1 MRQSLLFISLRS
13 FFLAALGASAALSWG
28 APHPE
33 AEAGALLASMQAELE
48 RAKDSLSK
56 SDPAP
61 YFISYEVYDQHTFQI
76 AGTYGTIV
84 TSSATN
90 RRWADVTMRVGSP
103 VLDNTHNEN
112 RSSGI
117 TSGPLPLA
125 DDRDAIARTLW
136 EMTNREYR
144 RASPAYAK
152 VISNTAVQA
161 EEEDKSPDFS
171 HESPQTQLDHP
182 GAPIAFNQKEWE
194 DKIRKYSSAF
204 RKYPDVYSSSVTLQI
219 QQSTSYF
226 VSSEGS
232 KVQTPGVMAR
242 LVVEASTR
250 AEDGMDLVRVETFD
264 SAKPEGL
271 PSEQELAA
279 KEEKMAA
286 DLKALRA
293 APLAEPF
300 DGPALLSGR
309 AAAVF
314 FHEVL
319 GHRLEGHRQRG
330 ETEGQTF
337 TKKVN
342 QSVLPD
348 FLSVYDDPTLH
359 TLNGVALAGSY
370 SHDDEGVPAQ
380 RVSLIQ
386 NGILKHFLMS
396 RMPISNFAES
406 NGHGRRQ
413 AGLMPTGRQGNLIVE
428 SSKTVK
434 DSDLRGKLIEEVKK
448 AGKPYG
454 LYFEDVQGGFTL
466 TTRELPQSFQVLP
479 VIVWRVYAD
488 GRPDELVRGVDIV
501 GTPLASLNRILLTG
515 NTTQVFNGICGAES
529 GSVPVSASAPAM
541 LFSEMEVQKRAASR
555 ERPPVLPPP
564 GFEDSA
570 ASAPATNSS
579 GGVQ

>member
-1 MRQSLLFISLRS
+1 
-13 FFLAALGASAALSWG
+13 
-28 APHPE
+28 
-33 AEAGALLASMQAELE
+33 
-48 RAKDSLSK
+48 
-56 SDPAP
+56 
-61 YFISYEVYDQHTFQI
+61 VYDQRTFQV

-84 TSSATN
+84 TSNASN

-125 DDRDAIARTLW
+125 DDRDAISRTLW
-136 EMTNREYR
+136 DMTNREYR
-144 RASPAYAK
+144 RASPAYSK
-152 VISNTAVQA
+152 VMSNTAVQA

-171 HESPQTQLDHP
+171 HQAPQTHLDQP
-182 GAPIAFNQKEWE
+182 GAAIAFNQKEWE

-204 RKYPDVYSSSVTLQI
+204 RKYPEVYNSSVTLQI

-232 KVQTPGVMAR
+232 KVETPGVMAR

-250 AEDGMDLVRVETFD
+250 ADDGMDLVRVETFE
-264 SAKPEGL
+264 STKPEGL

-286 DLKALRA
+286 DLKALRS

-348 FLSVYDDPTLH
+348 FLSVSDDPTLQ
-359 TLNGVALAGSY
+359 TLNGVPLAGSY
-370 SHDDEGVPAQ
+370 SYDDEGVPAQ

-386 NGILKHFLMS
+386 NGMLKNFLMS
-396 RMPISNFAES
+396 RMPISNFAAS

-434 DSDLRGKLIEEVKK
+434 DSELRGKLIEEVKK

-466 TTRELPQSFQVLP
+466 TTRELPQAFQVLP

-555 ERPPVLPPP
+555 ERPPILPPP
-564 GFEDSA
+564 GFEDFPTSA
-570 ASAPATNSS
+570 ATSKSS

>member
-1 MRQSLLFISLRS
+1 MKPSILSISLRS
-13 FFLAALGASAALSWG
+13 FFLAALAAGGALSWG
-28 APHPE
+28 APQPE
-33 AEAGALLASMQAELE
+33 MDSGILLATMQAELE

-61 YFISYEVYDQHTFQI
+61 YFISYEVYDQHNFLV

-84 TSSATN
+84 TSTASN

-112 RSSGI
+112 RASGI

-125 DDRDAIARTLW
+125 DDRDAISRTLW
-136 EMTNREYR
+136 DLTNREYR

-152 VISNTAVQA
+152 VMSNTAVQA
-161 EEEDKSPDFS
+161 AEEDRSPDFS
-171 HESPQTQLDHP
+171 REASQTQVDQPSL
-182 GAPIAFNQKEWE
+182 PITFNQKEWE
-194 DKIRKYSSAF
+194 AKIRKYSAAF
-204 RKYPDVYSSSVTLQI
+204 RKYPEIYSSSVTLQI
-219 QQSTSYF
+219 QQSTSHF

-232 KVQTPGVMAR
+232 KVETPGIMAR
-242 LVVEASTR
+242 LVMEASTR
-250 AEDGMDLVRVETFD
+250 ADDGMDLVRVETFE

-279 KEEKMAA
+279 KAEKMAA

-342 QSVLPD
+342 QDVLPD

-359 TLNGVALAGSY
+359 ALNGVPLAGSY

-380 RVSLIQ
+380 RVPLIQ
-386 NGILKHFLMS
+386 DGILKNFLMS
-396 RMPISNFAES
+396 RMPITSFAKS

-413 AGLMPTGRQGNLIVE
+413 AGFMPTGRQGNLIVE

-434 DSDLRGKLIEEVKK
+434 DSELRGKLIEEIKK
-448 AGKPYG
+448 AGKTYG

-466 TTRELPQSFQVLP
+466 TTRELPQAFQVLP

-488 GRPDELVRGVDIV
+488 GRPDQLVRGVDIV

-555 ERPPVLPPP
+555 ERPPILPSP
-564 GFEDSA
+564 GFENSPGGAA
-570 ASAPATNSS
+570 ASTST
-579 GGVQ
+579 GGTW

>member
-1 MRQSLLFISLRS
+1 MNRFPSSLPFRSLILMA
-13 FFLAALGASAALSWG
+13 LAAGGALTWG
-28 APHPE
+28 APDP
-33 AEAGALLASMQAELE
+33 AATPGILLETMQAELQ
-48 RAKDSLSK
+48 RAKTSLAN

-61 YFISYEVYDQHTFQI
+61 YFISYEVYDQHSLQI
-76 AGTYGTIV
+76 AGTYGTLV
-84 TSSATN
+84 TSSETT

-103 VLDNTHNEN
+103 ALDNTHNEN
-112 RSSGI
+112 RASGI

-125 DDRDAIARTLW
+125 DDHDAISRVLW

-144 RASPAYAK
+144 RATPAYSK
-152 VISNTAVQA
+152 VVSNSAVEA
-161 EEEDKSPDFS
+161 AEEDKSPDFS
-171 HESPQTQLDHP
+171 TETSQTQIDKP
-182 GAPIAFNQKEWE
+182 TAPIIFNKKIWE
-194 DKIRKYSSAF
+194 DKIRSYSSAF
-204 RKYPDVYSSSVTLQI
+204 RKYPEVYNSTVTLQI

-232 KVQTPGVMAR
+232 KVETPGVMAR

-250 AEDGMDLVRVETFD
+250 ANDGMDLVRVETFE
-264 SAKPEGL
+264 SVKPEQL
-271 PSEQELAA
+271 PSEQEISA
-279 KEEKMAA
+279 KEDKMAA
-286 DLKALRA
+286 DLKALRD

-348 FLSVYDDPTLH
+348 FLSVSDDPTRQ
-359 TLNGVALAGSY
+359 TLNGIALSGSY

-380 RVSLIQ
+380 RVPLIT
-386 NGILKHFLMS
+386 NGILKNFLMS
-396 RMPISNFAES
+396 RMPIANFAQS

-428 SSKTVK
+428 STKTVK
-434 DSDLRGKLIEEVKK
+434 DSEMRGKLIEEIKK

-466 TTRELPQSFQVLP
+466 TSRELPQAFQVLP

-488 GRPDELVRGVDIV
+488 GRPDQLVRGVDIV
-501 GTPLASLNRILLTG
+501 GTPLASLNRIMLTG
-515 NTTQVFNGICGAES
+515 DTMEVFNGVCGAES

-541 LFSEMEVQKRAASR
+541 LFSELEVQKRMASR
-555 ERPPVLPPP
+555 DRPPILPAP
-564 GFEDSA
+564 GFE
-570 ASAPATNSS
+570 S
-579 GGVQ
+579 GTTSNTMGGAK

>member
-1 MRQSLLFISLRS
+1 MRRSLLSLSLRY
-13 FFLAALGASAALSWG
+13 FFLVAVVAGGALSW
-28 APHPE
+28 AALHPE
-33 AEAGALLASMQAELE
+33 TDSGVLLATMQAELE

-56 SDPAP
+56 ADPAP
-61 YFISYEVYDQHTFQI
+61 YFISYEVYDQHTFQV

-84 TSSATN
+84 TSNASTH
-90 RRWADVTMRVGSP
+90 RWADVTMRVGSP
-103 VLDNTHNEN
+103 MLDNTHNEN

-125 DDRDAIARTLW
+125 DDRDGISRTLW
-136 EMTNREYR
+136 EMTDREYR

-152 VISNTAVQA
+152 VVSNTAVQA
-161 EEEDKSPDFS
+161 VEEDKSPDFS
-171 HESPQTQLDHP
+171 HEVSQTQIDRP
-182 GAPIAFNQKEWE
+182 VPPIAFNQKEWE
-194 DKIRKYSSAF
+194 DKIRKYSAAF
-204 RKYPDVYSSSVTLQI
+204 RKYPEVYNSSVTLQI
-219 QQSTSYF
+219 QQATSYF
-226 VSSEGS
+226 VSTEGS
-232 KVQTPGVMAR
+232 KVETPGITAR

-250 AEDGMDLVRVETFD
+250 ADDGMDLVRVETFD
-264 SAKPEGL
+264 STKPDGF

-342 QSVLPD
+342 QGVLPD

-359 TLNGVALAGSY
+359 SLNGVSLAGSY

-386 NGILKHFLMS
+386 NGILKNFLMS
-396 RMPISNFAES
+396 RMPIANFAES

-434 DSDLRGKLIEEVKK
+434 DSELRGKLIEEIKK

-466 TTRELPQSFQVLP
+466 TTRELPQAFQVLP

-488 GRPDELVRGVDIV
+488 GRPDQLVRGVDIV

-515 NTTQVFNGICGAES
+515 NTTQVFNGVCGAES

-555 ERPPVLPPP
+555 ERPPILPPP
-564 GFEDSA
+564 GSEDSGRA
-570 ASAPATNSS
+570 AISNSN
-579 GGVQ
+579 GAQ